1 MPDILSSHELINNIL
16 KDYSASF
23 WLKKAI
29 AELLNRDLLDAARDA
44 EVLHRIMEKRV
55 KENFVKF

>member
-29 AELLNRDLLDAARDA
+29 VELLSRDLLDAARDA